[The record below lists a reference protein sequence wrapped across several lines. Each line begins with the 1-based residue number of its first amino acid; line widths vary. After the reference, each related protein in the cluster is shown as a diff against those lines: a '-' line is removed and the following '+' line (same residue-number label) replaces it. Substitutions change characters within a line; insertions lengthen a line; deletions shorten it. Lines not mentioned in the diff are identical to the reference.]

1 MSRKRTAEDDY
12 VSLSSDDMARFHRNA
27 PAALARRSGAQLAE
41 SLVGSLELVVMGAT
55 PIVGM
60 LWFGW
65 SATQLLVFLI
75 AAMWV
80 GIFCDLARLALAGA
94 A

>member
-12 VSLSSDDMARFHRNA
+12 VSLSSEDMARFHRNA
-27 PAALARRSGAQLAE
+27 PAALARRSGTQLAE

-75 AAMWV
+75 AGMWV

-94 A
+94 V